1 MSTTIVIE
9 ILLGIVLA
17 VYAGIAVRAYV
28 RMRGKRIVVCP
39 ETSQPAAVE
48 VDAAHAAVS
57 ALWEKA
63 DVQLCGCSRWP
74 ERHDCDQ
81 ACTSQ
86 IRVAP
91 EDTRVVTM
99 LKRWYAGKNCAI
111 CKRAIAPLH
120 RMEPKPGLLN
130 VASHEVL
137 TWEDV
142 PAEQLPQM
150 LDSHLPVCANCQ
162 VAETFRRQFPDLALD
177 RPEHGDKPGINVH

>member
-1 MSTTIVIE
+1 MSPTIVIE
-9 ILLGIVLA
+9 ILLGAVVVVYLA
-17 VYAGIAVRAYV
+17 IAVRAYV

-39 ETSQPAAVE
+39 ETQEPAAVE

-63 DVQLCGCSRWP
+63 DVQLARCSRWP

-81 ACTSQ
+81 ACARQ

-91 EDTRVVTM
+91 HDTRV
-99 LKRWYAGKNCAI
+99 LALLQRWYAGKTCAI
-111 CKRAIAPLH
+111 CKRAIAPVN
-120 RMEPKPGLLN
+120 RMEPRPGLLN

-142 PAEQLPQM
+142 PAEQLPAM
-150 LDSHLPVCANCQ
+150 FETHLPVCANCQ
-162 VAETFRRQFPDLALD
+162 VAETFRRQFPDLALERPDHLD
-177 RPEHGDKPGINVH
+177 RPGTNVH

>member
-1 MSTTIVIE
+1 MSSTIVIE

-17 VYAGIAVRAYV
+17 VYAGIAVRAYL
-28 RMRGKRIVVCP
+28 RMRGRRIVVCP
-39 ETSQPAAVE
+39 ETNLPASVE

-74 ERHDCDQ
+74 ERHECDQ
-81 ACTSQ
+81 ACTAQ

-91 EDTRVVTM
+91 EDTRVLTM
-99 LKRWYAGKNCAI
+99 LKRWYAGKSCAI

-120 RMEPKPGLLN
+120 RMDPKPGLLN

-137 TWEDV
+137 TWDDV
-142 PAEQLPQM
+142 PAEQLPAM
-150 LDSHLPVCANCQ
+150 LQSHLPVCVNCQ

-177 RPEHGDKPGINVH
+177 RPEHRDRPGGTVH

>member
-1 MSTTIVIE
+1 MSSTIVIE
-9 ILLGIVLA
+9 ILLGIVLV

-39 ETSQPAAVE
+39 ETNQPAAVQ

-63 DVQLCGCSRWP
+63 DVQLSGCSRWP
-74 ERHDCDQ
+74 ERHDCNQ
-81 ACTSQ
+81 ACTTQ
-86 IRVAP
+86 IRASP
-91 EDTRVVTM
+91 EDTLVVTM
-99 LKRWYAGKNCAI
+99 LKRWYAGKSCAI
-111 CKRAIAPLH
+111 CKRAIAPLQ

-142 PAEQLPQM
+142 PAEQLPAM
-150 LDSHLPVCANCQ
+150 LESHLPVCANCQ

-177 RPEHGDKPGINVH
+177 RPEHGSRPNANVH